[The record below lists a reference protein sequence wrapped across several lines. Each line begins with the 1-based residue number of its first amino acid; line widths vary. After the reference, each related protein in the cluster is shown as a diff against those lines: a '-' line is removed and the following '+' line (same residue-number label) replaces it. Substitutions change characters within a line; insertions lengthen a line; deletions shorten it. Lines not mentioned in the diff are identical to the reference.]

1 MAKSRLSAACLTA
14 LFIAVCGIW
23 PAAGMLPGIGRAQGT
38 EENRTLAAFPSV
50 SKAGDLERFPG
61 GFEAWLND
69 HMPFRTELI
78 RGQSSMEIGLFGE
91 IPSDKVIFGKE
102 KPWLF
107 NRSDDGEPLQTYKR
121 MNLFTDSELDRITA
135 NLAEMSADFSDAGIR
150 LVLMISPDKEQ
161 IYGEDYM
168 PDSVL
173 RLDGPGRTE
182 QLIAALSRD
191 LPELCVVYPAERLR
205 EEKASRQVYYESDTH
220 WNRIGAGIACEEL
233 LEALEGE
240 SFPDRYHFREG
251 TPKYG
256 DLQKLVQLGREY
268 DSTEY
273 EVVEAPSA
281 RVDTAQEDAQGEVV
295 RERST
300 CPSGLPFSIY
310 LSGDSFR
317 WNLARFLQDGV
328 RDVTVGSRYY
338 LDLEDVVLQEPD
350 VFVYMIAER
359 YLHELDRIPGY
370 NTQAM
375 TIE

>member
-1 MAKSRLSAACLTA
+1 MR
-14 LFIAVCGIW
+14 
-23 PAAGMLPGIGRAQGT
+23 MLLRKPKTDPETT
-38 EENRTLAAFPSV
+38 ETKYDE
-50 SKAGDLERFPG
+50 
-61 GFEAWLND
+61 
-69 HMPFRTELI
+69 
-78 RGQSSMEIGLFGE
+78 
-91 IPSDKVIFGKE
+91 
-102 KPWLF
+102 
-107 NRSDDGEPLQTYKR
+107 
-121 MNLFTDSELDRITA
+121 
-135 NLAEMSADFSDAGIR
+135 
-150 LVLMISPDKEQ
+150 
-161 IYGEDYM
+161 
-168 PDSVL
+168 
-173 RLDGPGRTE
+173 
-182 QLIAALSRD
+182 D
-191 LPELCVVYPAERLR
+191 LP
-205 EEKASRQVYYESDTH
+205 QVIGICPRSSDGTDIL
-220 WNRIGAGIACEEL
+220 IGAGIACEEL